1 MGRTHEQCCSVPVC
15 ALVQQMHVRGS
26 LCGHVQQSVA
36 HTLPNTA
43 ATAGSNSVLRRS
55 GVSMASDGADR
66 SPTIRYPSRSRS
78 LSPCLSAPIDI
89 ESSPHAATDIESPRT
104 AAIESPAIDISS
116 PRAATSCPACAE
128 CHARIHELEK
138 QIQDLRRRLR
148 ESQELV
154 NELMVQQ
161 PQAQ

>member
-1 MGRTHEQCCSVPVC
+1 
-15 ALVQQMHVRGS
+15 
-26 LCGHVQQSVA
+26 
-36 HTLPNTA
+36 
-43 ATAGSNSVLRRS
+43 
-55 GVSMASDGADR
+55 MASDGADR

-154 NELMVQQ
+154 NELMEQQ